1 MQQSQQSQ
9 NDGAS
14 VNLNNMSWA
23 EEGISVDSIGQTNTP
38 VVQAPAPMPPQNVN
52 FDQLAQS
59 ARDGNYNPEQSSIS
73 PPTSAPAQEARP
85 NFDLLAAQARG
96 GMAGPPIVQ
105 SSSGP
110 PPPPRRRDQI
120 SNTSDVYLEQLKA
133 DTKARKESFL
143 LGDDEGFQ
151 SVWNT
156 PKIKDLENALVE
168 NPFFE
173 R

>member
-1 MQQSQQSQ
+1 
-9 NDGAS
+9 
-14 VNLNNMSWA
+14 
-23 EEGISVDSIGQTNTP
+23 
-38 VVQAPAPMPPQNVN
+38 MPPQNVN

-59 ARDGNYNPEQSSIS
+59 ARDGNYNPEQSSMS
-73 PPTSAPAQEARP
+73 PPTSAPAQEAQP

-120 SNTSDVYLEQLKA
+120 ANTSDVYLEQLKA

-143 LGDDEGFQ
+143 LGDDEGYQ
-151 SVWNT
+151 SVWKT